1 MSELW
6 ADAVTGLDEQ
16 MRELSLA
23 LNRLWDEIAV
33 TFFVPIA
40 RRLGLKVKPRYE
52 LAARRKAKR
61 DAGQEKKPSL

>member
-1 MSELW
+1 MSLNQE
-6 ADAVTGLDEQ
+6 

-33 TFFVPIA
+33 AFFVPIL
-40 RRLGLKVKPRYE
+40 RRLGIPIKQRYE

-61 DAGQEKKPSL
+61 DSNTESKPE